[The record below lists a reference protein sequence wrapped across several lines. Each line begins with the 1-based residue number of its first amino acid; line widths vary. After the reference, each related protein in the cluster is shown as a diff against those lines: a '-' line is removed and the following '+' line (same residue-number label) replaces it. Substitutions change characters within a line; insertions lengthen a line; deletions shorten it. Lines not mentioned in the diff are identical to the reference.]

1 MKTLKTIL
9 PFLLF
14 TLLISCS
21 RDSNSTP
28 IDTVQGQWKL
38 TNVSGT
44 FAGINHDF
52 TPGLITWTFNPI
64 TQTVTVINNNTDAN
78 KWDVL
83 KTGVYNYQVV
93 ADNQEYP
100 CDEILKIEGGD
111 MGCFTVSGNSLLID
125 QSVADG
131 FAIQFTH

>member
-1 MKTLKTIL
+1 MKQLITSLALLVTL
-9 PFLLF
+9 FL
-14 TLLISCS
+14 SGCS
-21 RDSNSTP
+21 GDSNSTP
-28 IDTVQGQWKL
+28 IDQVQGQWKL
-38 TNVSGT
+38 VNVSGT

-52 TPGLITWTFNPI
+52 APGLITWTFNPI
-64 TQTVTVINNNTDAN
+64 TQTVTVVNNNTDNN

-83 KTGVYNYQVV
+83 DTGVYNYQIV

>member
-1 MKTLKTIL
+1 MKRLLVPFALFFILLTLG
-9 PFLLF
+9 
-14 TLLISCS
+14 CS

-28 IDTVQGQWKL
+28 IDPVQGQWKL
-38 TNVSGT
+38 VNVSGT
-44 FAGINHDF
+44 FTGINHDY

-64 TQTVTVINNNTDAN
+64 TQTVTVVNNNTDNN

-83 KTGVYNYQVV
+83 DTGVYNYQIV

-111 MGCFTVSGNSLLID
+111 MGCFTVSANSLLID

>member
-1 MKTLKTIL
+1 MKKLIL
-9 PFLLF
+9 LFPILLLF
-14 TLLISCS
+14 TFSNCS
-21 RDSNSTP
+21 RDSNSAP
-28 IDTVQGQWKL
+28 NDPVQGQWKL
-38 TNVSGT
+38 VNVSGT

-64 TQTVTVINNNTDAN
+64 TQTVTVVNNNTDAN

-83 KTGVYNYQVV
+83 ETGVYNYQVV
-93 ADNQEYP
+93 ADSQEYP

-131 FAIQFTH
+131 FAIQLVQ